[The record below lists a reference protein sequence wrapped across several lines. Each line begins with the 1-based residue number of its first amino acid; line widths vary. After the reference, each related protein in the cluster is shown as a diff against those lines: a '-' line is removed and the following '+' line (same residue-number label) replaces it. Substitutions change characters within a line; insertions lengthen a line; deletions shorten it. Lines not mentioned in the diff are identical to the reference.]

1 MTALTLVITGLIHL
15 MPLSGAL
22 GAEQLARLY
31 GLAVN
36 EPNLEVLMRHRAV
49 MFGLLGLFMIAAAFM
64 PSLQVAALIAG
75 FASVISFLWLAFSI
89 GGYNTQLAKVV
100 IADLV
105 ALVCLLVGGV
115 ALAISPPAR

>member
-1 MTALTLVITGLIHL
+1 